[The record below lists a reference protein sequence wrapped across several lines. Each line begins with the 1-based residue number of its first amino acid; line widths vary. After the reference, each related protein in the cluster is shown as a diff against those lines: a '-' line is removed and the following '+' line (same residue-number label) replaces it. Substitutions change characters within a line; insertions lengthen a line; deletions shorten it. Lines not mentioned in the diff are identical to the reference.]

1 MKKGFTLIELLA
13 VIIILAV
20 IALIATPVVLN
31 VVENATNEARKN
43 SVRGYADSVRLSYA
57 EEILKNTGKPLKEL
71 ATLKTQ
77 GQEVDCEYV
86 KYDDKKSGTLLHSC
100 KVDAKGNYCYI
111 NGYVYEDG
119 TVECNNIINLIMSDG
134 IPYNTPNIY
143 VVSQI
148 PDGLEYAQSKE
159 ISVEY
164 PSLKVVEEKYFIKS
178 SESIEINAIGKCGS
192 EETPF
197 ECTEENVSSI
207 EANTWYQVSGN
218 VTFTI
223 NKNISIEAI
232 IGNNNEYGSKKT
244 YEINNIDTTE
254 PSVSIEGTSTT
265 SNKIIVNA
273 KCEDLESNISK
284 YEYTID
290 GTNYQESNVF
300 NNLSSTNKYKV
311 KVRCTNGSGMSKEI
325 ESEEISL
332 NEIIKPTIEQVS
344 QTPSDSEYAQS
355 TVIRITYNSTN
366 VENPKYYYSLDNET
380 WIEVSETTKDIE
392 FTSNGNLYAKTVDE
406 TGNTANA
413 ATFTVANIDT
423 AVPTVSTSVSGAT
436 ATMTLSDN
444 MQLAGYTVT
453 TSTTTPTSW
462 TSVTGTSATQTWTA
476 SVAGTYYAWVK
487 DASGRTAYKAFSI
500 EATAFGSTV
509 TYVSN
514 GTRYTE
520 TIPNGSSVLS
530 PKTFTPSKSGASF
543 VGWSNNST
551 STTKLTS
558 LNANGS
564 SMTLYAIFKYT
575 DVSPT
580 LSKSVLE
587 GNVVYSS
594 SFDATLYSGIDMSKY
609 SAVQVYVN
617 ANTTVYHRGGY
628 WNIYLKSG
636 GASKLIANPSCNWMD
651 PATCTSGTF
660 SNTVTLTF
668 TSSSGTTSL
677 YTEGNSSGTPGEGS
691 IKLSNFK
698 LIGRT
703 VVG

>member
-20 IALIATPVVLN
+20 IALIATPVVLS
-31 VVENATNEARKN
+31 VIDKAEEESRKN

-100 KVDAKGNYCYI
+100 KVDSIGNYCYI

-119 TVECNNIINLIMSDG
+119 TVECSNIINLIMSDG

-164 PSLKVVEEKYFIKS
+164 PSLKVVEEKYFIKA
-178 SESIEINAIGKCGS
+178 SEVLEINAIGKCET
-192 EETPF
+192 EELPG
-197 ECTEENVSSI
+197 ECTEENVSNI
-207 EANTWYQVSGN
+207 EPNTWYQVSGN
-218 VTFTI
+218 TSFTV
-223 NKNISIEAI
+223 NKNLTIEAI

-423 AVPTVSTSVSGAT
+423 AVPTVSTSVSGAI

-476 SVAGTYYAWVK
+476 SEAGTYYAWVK
-487 DASGRTAYKAFSI
+487 DASGRTAYKEFSI

-660 SNTVTLTF
+660 SNIVTLTF